1 MKEHKGT
8 VNKKANEWVYS
19 VGAVNIK
26 NYLR

>member
-8 VNKKANEWVYS
+8 VNKKANERVYT
-19 VGAVNIK
+19 VGTVNIK